1 MSEGA
6 KFYGV
11 KQEYVDSL
19 VNHEQQPRKKL
30 EEMNSYELP
39 ENAPVMSWEDFQK
52 GNGEDGAPI
61 YMALNH
67 KVLEYSGT
75 KEG

>member
-39 ENAPVMSWEDFQK
+39 ENAPVMSWEDF
-52 GNGEDGAPI
+52 
-61 YMALNH
+61 
-67 KVLEYSGT
+67 
-75 KEG
+75 